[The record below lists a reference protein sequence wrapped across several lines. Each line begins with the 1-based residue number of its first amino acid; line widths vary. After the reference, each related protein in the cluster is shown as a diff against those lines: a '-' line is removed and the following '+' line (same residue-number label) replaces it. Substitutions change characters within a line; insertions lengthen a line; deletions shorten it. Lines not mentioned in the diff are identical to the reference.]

1 MKRFLLSVIG
11 ALDYLPKCFSGM
23 LPGPV
28 TRPRNKERRNLS
40 AAPWDFLFRQFV
52 WLIRK
57 ICGRFWVQ
65 GDLQVYETERFSAG
79 QSCGSRRLFSCT
91 GLPAG

>member
-1 MKRFLLSVIG
+1 MPVAFVWDLRRKPLGHKVLEFFPRHY
-11 ALDYLPKCFSGM
+11 LDHLPKCFSGT

-52 WLIRK
+52 LAIGLK
-57 ICGRFWVQ
+57 LLMVGMGR
-65 GDLQVYETERFSAG
+65 
-79 QSCGSRRLFSCT
+79 
-91 GLPAG
+91 